1 MATDR
6 NLHISSAFPYEK
18 QSVEALGNR
27 MAYVDVGSSSSGPV
41 AVFLHGNP
49 NSSYLW
55 RNIFSHVSKD
65 NRCVVPDLIGFGDS
79 DKVTGLEYRI
89 RDHQRYIDA
98 FLDAVLPTG
107 RITFVIHD
115 WSSALGLDWA
125 SRHHERVAGLALME
139 WITALSSW
147 ASRDL
152 VFQDHFRTFRTQDV
166 GRALIIEQNFF
177 VDTILTMGVV
187 RGLTEEEMIHYRR
200 PFLKPKDRE
209 PIWRLPNEIPIEGH
223 PEDVW
228 ENAHRYTP
236 WLLAWNL
243 PKLFFWV
250 TLERSSRKRT
260 L

>member
-1 MATDR
+1 
-6 NLHISSAFPYEK
+6 
-18 QSVEALGNR
+18 
-27 MAYVDVGSSSSGPV
+27 
-41 AVFLHGNP
+41 
-49 NSSYLW
+49 
-55 RNIFSHVSKD
+55 
-65 NRCVVPDLIGFGDS
+65 
-79 DKVTGLEYRI
+79 I

-260 L
+260 FAVPASSIKDLGQSPHEPSFSLWQELLKPSFIPSEDKEEHPPSPYAPPQPNSPPNNVFSPAQPAGDLDVMDLA